1 MTIPLEKKRNEL
13 MLTGL
18 IVSVLIGIGWIG
30 SCGSKPTLQVA
41 EKQPQR
47 AEGQPGETPV
57 SFQPTKQ
64 NKGSRCAPRYYAQVG
79 SDDDNNPV
87 CYELQ
92 KRLVD
97 AAKDGN
103 LEAMRAAL
111 GEGASPEGSIYN
123 YHPPLHTAAAR
134 GQSDAVRLLLD
145 NGAQV
150 NRVSDFENTALNM
163 AASDGHEDV
172 VRVLLERGADACY
185 KSSAGTAGDIARAR
199 GYKDI
204 AELLKA
210 AEATK
215 CK

>member
-1 MTIPLEKKRNEL
+1 

-18 IVSVLIGIGWIG
+18 ILSVLIGIGSIG
-30 SCGSKPTLQVA
+30 SCGREPKLRVA

-57 SFQPTKQ
+57 SLQPTKQ
-64 NKGSRCAPRYYAQVG
+64 KKGSRCGPRYYAQVG

-97 AAKDGN
+97 AAKDGK
-103 LEAMRAAL
+103 LDAMRAAL
-111 GEGASPEGSIYN
+111 RDGANPEGSIYN
-123 YHPPLHTAAAR
+123 YHPPLHTAATG
-134 GQSDAVRLLLD
+134 GQVEAVRLLLD

-163 AASDGHEDV
+163 AASDGHKEV
-172 VRVLLERGADACY
+172 VRVLLERGADPCY
-185 KSSAGTAGDIARAR
+185 KSSAGTAGEIARTK
-199 GYKDI
+199 GHKDI